1 MENKDGQKL
10 AIHDGKRWVTVGR
23 FYPGDKPKILLDAS
37 RNYGQYAKM
46 ISDDRGD
53 QRMDSKIYIHVFD
66 HDDR

>member
-1 MENKDGQKL
+1 MENKNGQKL

-23 FYPGDKPKILLDAS
+23 FYAGDKPKILLDAS
-37 RNYGQYAKM
+37 RNYGQYAKV

>member
-1 MENKDGQKL
+1 MENKNGQKL